1 MPMIYIKEICPNDRL
16 VTIQV
21 DGILDSNSISILK
34 SACERHSNGE
44 EEIELD
50 LRKLLHI
57 SREGRDFL
65 KKIQEEGVRIEYPQV
80 IGLNERDSR
89 KGK

>member
-1 MPMIYIKEICPNDRL
+1 MIYIKEICSNDHL

-21 DGILDSNSISILK
+21 DGILDSNSLSILK
-34 SACERHSNGE
+34 SACERHSNGKQ
-44 EEIELD
+44 EIELD
-50 LRKLLHI
+50 LRKLLHV

-65 KKIQEEGVRIEYPQV
+65 KKIQQEGVRIEYPQV
-80 IGLNERDSR
+80 IGLEERDSK